1 MGIAAHS
8 HTLAPSP
15 PPFIHTSFL
24 PPPAFG
30 CLLATSRTLRT
41 ALVSSAAAW
50 RKAAAHFGPAAAAM
64 RAPLTDEELMEA
76 AREATAPL
84 TGGEGAASAAPYH
97 RRAHIPPGGW
107 APHAP
112 PPGGWT
118 PATAARALY
127 DARQAQPVPGSAAA
141 DQAATARLRLRAAA
155 GKAADAAGA
164 YGWAADAAPAECA
177 SHRDAVARYNGV
189 VGAYGADGAR
199 AVRVWARLER
209 ALKARAPVVYDS
221 LLPGWRAPPPPAA
234 VDPAAVPSVAAAVA
248 ASAALHFGQVTCDG
262 EADRWVECRGVDARR
277 GGGGREHWL
286 AWELWVES
294 WLSPRGGDNHNSF
307 LEVGR
312 RMAAALSGLAGA
324 AAFSGAAH
332 AGFLHPALLPWG
344 DALAG
349 GPPPFDRP
357 DRSVWFVGLE
367 GCGGGGPPVPALLDP
382 ARMRPLLSTG
392 SEAFTAPPD
401 DPLDPEFAGRDLF
414 LDLVTGGVWARA
426 AAAGEMRDLKG
437 VRVVGGLLQ
446 LPPIVLVR
454 ADGGLGLLGWLEELA
469 GRMEAGLYVA
479 TPAVSLVFPRAWE
492 GAGRRLDRGEVLPGA
507 AAREACLSACPGL
520 PLAQDPGAAPSP
532 AALAALA
539 RAWSHAG
546 VGVALTGGVLQI
558 VAGLLYTPTVP
569 ALGPHGTGA
578 GRRPGGGARRQPP
591 SHGWA
596 CRVTIR
602 LLQGDSG
609 GGGGGGGDT
618 DVDATWPPIPPAQA
632 GDGEFFPPL
641 PVGFRGD
648 LLRAVTLVGRRW
660 VMRDPHGRVTD
671 VVDGGFHDM
680 LRGGPGGLGP
690 PRLLPGGREF
700 SYTSRTFLGAARRGA
715 GGRFDASILPGA
727 QLGSI
732 EGAIQFEGELVGG
745 GVITFWARAPVLVL
759 EVPRW
764 RG

>member
-1 MGIAAHS
+1 
-8 HTLAPSP
+8 
-15 PPFIHTSFL
+15 
-24 PPPAFG
+24 
-30 CLLATSRTLRT
+30 
-41 ALVSSAAAW
+41 
-50 RKAAAHFGPAAAAM
+50 
-64 RAPLTDEELMEA
+64 MEA

-84 TGGEGAASAAPYH
+84 TGGEGAAGAALYH

-141 DQAATARLRLRAAA
+141 DQAAAARLRRRAAA

-189 VGAYGADGAR
+189 VGGHGADGAR
-199 AVRVWARLER
+199 AARVWARLER

-221 LLPGWRAPPPPAA
+221 LLPGWRAPPPPEA
-234 VDPAAVPSVAAAVA
+234 VDPAAVPFVAAAVA
-248 ASAALHFGQVTCDG
+248 ASAALHFGQATDG
-262 EADRWVECRGVDARR
+262 GCHLRWAECGDLGPARV
-277 GGGGREHWL
+277 GGGEHLFPPLPGGAAPPPWEERRRL
-286 AWELWVES
+286 AAEC
-294 WLSPRGGDNHNSF
+294 G
-307 LEVGR
+307 
-312 RMAAALSGLAGA
+312 GLAGA
-324 AAFSGAAH
+324 AAVYDAVHS
-332 AGFLHPALLPWG
+332 GFLHPAYLVDNTAAPASATAAAGVLG
-344 DALAG
+344 DDDSEDGEGDPFGFLGPGGFAPGG
-349 GPPPFDRP
+349 GPPPFERP

-367 GCGGGGPPVPALLDP
+367 CSGGDGLPVPALLDP
-382 ARMRPLLSTG
+382 ARMRPLLST
-392 SEAFTAPPD
+392 APLAAPAD
-401 DPLDPEFAGRDLF
+401 DALGPETAGRGLF

-426 AAAGEMRDLKG
+426 AAAGEARDLEG
-437 VRVVGGLLQ
+437 VGGVGGGGGGGGAPR
-446 LPPIVLVR
+446 PPIVLVR

-479 TPAVSLVFPRAWE
+479 APAVSLVDPSAWE
-492 GAGRRLDRGEVLPGA
+492 GEGQRLDRRAVLPGA
-507 AAREACLSACPGL
+507 SAREACLSAFPGL
-520 PLAQDPGAAPSP
+520 PLAQDPDASPSP

-558 VAGLLYTPTVP
+558 VAGLLYTPT
-569 ALGPHGTGA
+569 AGTGA
-578 GRRPGGGARRQPP
+578 GRRPGGGARLQPP

-596 CRVTIR
+596 YRLTMR

-609 GGGGGGGDT
+609 GGGGGGGGGAT

-660 VMRDPHGRVTD
+660 VMRDGDGQLTD
-671 VVDGGFHDM
+671 VVDG
-680 LRGGPGGLGP
+680 PGVVGLT

-700 SYTSRTFLGAARRGA
+700 SYTSRTGLPAARRGA
-715 GGRFDASILPGA
+715 GGGFDASILPGA
-727 QLGSI
+727 QLGSM
-732 EGAIQFEGELVGG
+732 EGAFLFEGELVGG
-745 GVITFWARAPVLVL
+745 GMITFWARVPLLVL

>member
-50 RKAAAHFGPAAAAM
+50 RKAAAHFGPAAAAK

-84 TGGEGAASAAPYH
+84 TGREGAAGAAPYH
-97 RRAHIPPGGW
+97 RRAHNPPGGW

-141 DQAATARLRLRAAA
+141 DQAAAARLRRRAAA

-199 AVRVWARLER
+199 AARVWARLER

-221 LLPGWRAPPPPAA
+221 LLPGWRAPPLPAA
-234 VDPAAVPSVAAAVA
+234 VDPAAVPSIAAAVA
-248 ASAALHFGQVTCDG
+248 ASAALHFGQATCGG
-262 EADRWVECRGVDARR
+262 EADRWADCGGVDVGR
-277 GGGGREHWL
+277 GGGGREGGGGGGEHWL
-286 AWELWVES
+286 AWELRVALG
-294 WLSPRGGDNHNSF
+294 LSPPRGDNLNFF
-307 LEVGR
+307 LKAAR
-312 RMAAALSGLAGA
+312 RTAAMFGGLAGA
-324 AAFSGAAH
+324 AAVNSFIQ
-332 AGFLHPALLPWG
+332 AGFLHPPFLPWG
-344 DALAG
+344 ADLAG
-349 GPPPFDRP
+349 GSPPFERP
-357 DRSVWFVGLE
+357 DRSVWFLGLE
-367 GCGGGGPPVPALLDP
+367 GRGGRGPPVPALLDP
-382 ARMRPLLSTG
+382 ARMRPLMST
-392 SEAFTAPPD
+392 ST
-401 DPLDPEFAGRDLF
+401 DPFAALIDQSIDCATGLF

-426 AAAGEMRDLKG
+426 AAPGEMRDLKG
-437 VRVVGGLLQ
+437 VHVVGGLPQ

-469 GRMEAGLYVA
+469 GRMEAGLCVA
-479 TPAVSLVFPRAWE
+479 TPVFSLVDAWE
-492 GAGRRLDRGEVLPGA
+492 GEVRGRGEVPPGA
-507 AAREACLSACPGL
+507 AAREACLSAFPGL

-558 VAGLLYTPTVP
+558 VAGLLYLP
-569 ALGPHGTGA
+569 ARGVYGGTGCE
-578 GRRPGGGARRQPP
+578 PGERWDAP

-596 CRVTIR
+596 YRVTMR
-602 LLQGDSG
+602 LLQGDG
-609 GGGGGGGDT
+609 GGGGRDT
-618 DVDATWPPIPPAQA
+618 DVDATWPPTPRAPP

-641 PVGFRGD
+641 PDGFRGD
-648 LLRAVTLVGRRW
+648 LLRAVTLVGHRW
-660 VMRDPHGRVTD
+660 VERDPHGRVTD
-671 VVDGGFHDM
+671 VVDGPGV
-680 LRGGPGGLGP
+680 RGLT
-690 PRLLPGGREF
+690 PRLLQGGREF
-700 SYTSRTFLGAARRGA
+700 SYTGWTRVLAARRGA
-715 GGRFDASILPGA
+715 GGCFDASILPGA
-727 QLGSI
+727 QLGSR
-732 EGAIQFEGELVGG
+732 EGAFLFKGQLVGG

-764 RG
+764 RGL

>member
-76 AREATAPL
+76 AREATAPAPL
-84 TGGEGAASAAPYH
+84 APYH
-97 RRAHIPPGGW
+97 RRAHNPPGGW

-127 DARQAQPVPGSAAA
+127 DTRRAQPVPGSAAA
-141 DQAATARLRLRAAA
+141 DQAAAARLRRRAAA

-199 AVRVWARLER
+199 AARVWARLER

-221 LLPGWRAPPPPAA
+221 LLPGWRAPPLPAA

-248 ASAALHFGQVTCDG
+248 ASAALHFGQVTCGG
-262 EADRWVECRGVDARR
+262 EDDRWAECGGVDVGR

-286 AWELWVES
+286 AWELRVAS
-294 WLSPRGGDNHNSF
+294 CLSQLFWPPGGDNHNSF
-307 LEVGR
+307 LEVAR
-312 RMAAALSGLAGA
+312 RMAAVCSGLAGA
-324 AAFSGAAH
+324 VAIGYIGH
-332 AGFLHPALLPWG
+332 IVHGGFLHPPFLPWG
-344 DALAG
+344 AEHLAG
-349 GPPPFDRP
+349 GSPPFQRP
-357 DRSVWFVGLE
+357 VFRRTDRSVWFLGLE
-367 GCGGGGPPVPALLDP
+367 GRGGRGPPVPALLNP
-382 ARMRPLLSTG
+382 ARMRPLMSARLTVNHPAYDHSDLS
-392 SEAFTAPPD
+392 
-401 DPLDPEFAGRDLF
+401 GRDLF

-426 AAAGEMRDLKG
+426 AAAGEMRDQPDADPYP
-437 VRVVGGLLQ
+437 RVWGLPQ

-479 TPAVSLVFPRAWE
+479 TPVFSLVDPAAWE
-492 GAGRRLDRGEVLPGA
+492 GEGRRLDRGEVPPGE

-558 VAGLLYTPTVP
+558 VAGLLYTPT
-569 ALGPHGTGA
+569 A
-578 GRRPGGGARRQPP
+578 GSPVDGVPP
-591 SHGWA
+591 SHCWEY
-596 CRVTIR
+596 RVTMR
-602 LLQGDSG
+602 LLQGDGG

-618 DVDATWPPIPPAQA
+618 DVDATWPPTPPAPTRGRRMP

-648 LLRAVTLVGRRW
+648 LLRAVTLVGKRW
-660 VMRDPHGRVTD
+660 VRLDPHGRVKN
-671 VVDGGFHDM
+671 VVDGVVHVT
-680 LRGGPGGLGP
+680 PQ

-700 SYTSRTFLGAARRGA
+700 SYTSRTSLHAARRGA

-732 EGAIQFEGELVGG
+732 EGAFFFKGRLVGG
-745 GVITFWARAPVLVL
+745 GVIKFWARAPVLVL